1 MHNIG
6 LDIIEIARIEA
17 VIERW
22 GERFLRRIYTEEE
35 LHICRNRASAL
46 AARFAAKEAVM
57 KALGTGRVGMGWRD
71 IEILSNPD
79 GKPSVYL
86 SGRARGKAEEL
97 GLAGLAISLSHS
109 REYAV
114 ASTIG
119 GRIEGRN
126 RSRDEGA

>member
-17 VIERW
+17 AVERW

-35 LHICRNRASAL
+35 LRLSRNRAPAL
-46 AARFAAKEAVM
+46 AVRFAAKEAVM
-57 KALGTGRVGMGWRD
+57 KALGTGRKGVGWRE
-71 IEILSNPD
+71 IEVVSND
-79 GKPSVYL
+79 SGKPLVYL
-86 SGRARGKAEEL
+86 YGRAQKEAEEL
-97 GLAGLAISLSHS
+97 GLGELAISLSHS
-109 REYAV
+109 REYAL
-114 ASTIG
+114 ASIIG